1 LLPPRFGCRM
11 QGFKIRVYIAGG
23 MVLGCSVHVG
33 GWKLQVV
40 GAGFGVH
47 VAVLGLKGVHISFR
61 VQGAEFWV
69 Q

>member
-1 LLPPRFGCRM
+1 
-11 QGFKIRVYIAGG
+11 

-61 VQGAEFWV
+61 VQGVGF
-69 Q
+69 